1 MLIQSINIRKKVLRT
16 QKTSVEAA
24 MTDLD
29 TAETMEKAMNFLKG
43 NEDLNEKINEIIMD
57 TKDIQMNMQE
67 TERLMRELAESNPD

>member
-1 MLIQSINIRKKVLRT
+1 
-16 QKTSVEAA
+16 